1 MKIIIT
7 EEQFNL
13 IQESDRD
20 FNKTKKLVNSMYGED
35 KLTIDEI
42 ATYTGLDKDAV
53 IVLLYDREIIN
64 DEEGEC
70 QDKYQHLYYT
80 LWNSGLIDKIHKY
93 EYGSVVDVNFDRM
106 SGAIIFGY
114 TAEGYRL
121 TGYATLMWDAEPK
134 LPIEY
139 MDYFD
144 LDDNE
149 GFDISGEYSSE
160 VKLNRDI
167 KFNNIK
173 TLRQLVDYFNNDY
186 YTILKKELD
195 PIITQCIK
203 TYS

>member
-7 EEQFNL
+7 EDQFKRL
-13 IQESDRD
+13 QESD
-20 FNKTKKLVNSMYGED
+20 KLKKLVNSMYGED

-121 TGYATLMWDAEPK
+121 TGYATLMWDDEPK